1 MNEKKYFEF
10 LSWYLNGVEQKRY
23 NLHKI
28 LPQDAV
34 KLYIELKQPQ
44 VINSV
49 CKCPLCG
56 EKMINKETSK
66 TDKDMQ
72 YKPILAS
79 DAYLIKREIYNNAI
93 SCKFDNRRVT
103 VIKHDDGFEFEFT
116 VIDHD
121 YTPHAFCKCVHGKV
135 AVTYINISK
144 ESAEI
149 LMFNLAELMGFRICR

>member
-34 KLYIELKQPQ
+34 KLYLELKQPQ

-56 EKMINKETSK
+56 EKMKGIELTH
-66 TDKDMQ
+66 
-72 YKPILAS
+72 YK
-79 DAYLIKREIYNNAI
+79 
-93 SCKFDNRRVT
+93 CKKCN
-103 VIKHDDGFEFEFT
+103 EYFT
-116 VIDHD
+116 
-121 YTPHAFCKCVHGKV
+121 
-135 AVTYINISK
+135 N
-144 ESAEI
+144 
-149 LMFNLAELMGFRICR
+149 